1 MHAPLTLVAG
11 VDDPARRLT
20 FAIVEQSLADLRNQR
35 QRNTAAEFLADVL
48 PVLAPDIP
56 AAAVDD
62 TIQHWTQHK
71 YSRMAAARLA
81 TEEAG
86 TVHHSRVHR

>member
-1 MHAPLTLVAG
+1 MNLL
-11 VDDPARRLT
+11 
-20 FAIVEQSLADLRNQR
+20 
-35 QRNTAAEFLADVL
+35 TAAAAFLAEVL

-56 AAAVDD
+56 RAAVDD

-86 TVHHSRVHR
+86 PVHHSRVHM

>member
-20 FAIVEQSLADLRNQR
+20 FAVVEQALADLRDPR
-35 QRNTAAEFLADVL
+35 ECTAAAAFLADVL

-56 AAAVDD
+56 RTAAADV
-62 TIQHWTQHK
+62 IQHWTQHK

-81 TEEAG
+81 AEESGA
-86 TVHHSRVHR
+86 VHHSCVHR